1 MCEPV
6 SAAIYGLATTAAS
19 YSAASNAAKT
29 QAKAQRLATRDEQDR
44 SETAQSSMRLRQG
57 QENIALSQ
65 RKDATNLRSMEAKSR
80 AKLVAISEA
89 GVAGQSLT
97 RLLGDFE
104 GKEARYRFSEEQQKR
119 FRTQQAGMALRDE
132 QMRTT
137 MNFRRINQP
146 IEQPSLL
153 ISGLQGAQA
162 GMSMY
167 QAATPTPPTV

>member
-1 MCEPV
+1 
-6 SAAIYGLATTAAS
+6 
-19 YSAASNAAKT
+19 
-29 QAKAQRLATRDEQDR
+29 
-44 SETAQSSMRLRQG
+44 
-57 QENIALSQ
+57 
-65 RKDATNLRSMEAKSR
+65 MEAKSR

-104 GKEARYRFSEEQQKR
+104 GKEARYRVSEEQQKR

-153 ISGLQGAQA
+153 ISGLQGIQA

>member
-1 MCEPV
+1 MCDPV
-6 SAAIYGLATTAAS
+6 TATAYGVATAAAS
-19 YSAASNAAKT
+19 YTAASNAAKA
-29 QAKAQRLATRDEQDR
+29 QEKAQRLATKDEQNR

-65 RKDATNLRSMEAKSR
+65 RKDATNLRSMESKSR

-104 GKEARYRFSEEQQKR
+104 GKEARYNFSETQQKR
-119 FRTQQAGMALRDE
+119 FRTQQTGMALRDE

-162 GMSMY
+162 GMAWD
-167 QAATPTPPTV
+167 QATTPTPSTS